1 MLNRTEKRLLDSL
14 EPYAEKNGIEI
25 VTIEI
30 IGSKKNPTVRV
41 YIDVEETASATKTAS
56 ESCAQNDG
64 RDEDTVEG
72 VTNDNATIAP
82 KTSISFDELAASQ
95 SWISGVL
102 DDIDPFA
109 GSYTLE
115 VSSPGID
122 RPLRTPEH
130 FNRFAGDEATVKLKG
145 RINNKSTIRGEI
157 VSANATDVVLRVD
170 GEDINVPFSEMK
182 RANLKGK
189 VEFR

>member
-1 MLNRTEKRLLDSL
+1 MLNRTEKKLLDSL
-14 EPYAEKNGIEI
+14 EPTAVKNNIEI
-25 VTIEI
+25 VTVEI

-41 YIDVEETASATKTAS
+41 YIDVADSS
-56 ESCAQNDG
+56 
-64 RDEDTVEG
+64 
-72 VTNDNATIAP
+72 

-130 FNRFAGDEATVKLKG
+130 FNRFAGDEVTVKLKG
-145 RINNKSTIRGEI
+145 RINDKSTIRGEI

-170 GEDINVPFSEMK
+170 GEDIKVPFSEMK